1 MTATHDPHYRLLFSH
16 PTAIRDLLTGFAPGP
31 WEQADFSTLER
42 VNASYVSNSETARH
56 GDVVWRVKVGGE
68 WLWVYV
74 LLELQSKPDRWMAL
88 RMLNYTSLLLQDLV
102 REHGKDFP
110 ADRLPPILPLV
121 LYNGTPPW
129 RAKIDIADF
138 CRHWPESLA
147 AYRPQLKYHLIDEQ
161 RLNLHPVAE
170 VRNFT
175 AAIFAL
181 ETSRSD
187 HDVITLLHALGK
199 LLAAPGMQQL
209 RQTMDDWL
217 KASLQGR
224 APTST
229 IEQIHNILEGDD
241 MLADRVEGW
250 FKQAEQRGWNE
261 GLLAG
266 EQKGLLEGRN
276 EGLLEG
282 RNEGLLEGRNEGLL
296 EGEAKVLA
304 RQLSRRFGTLPK
316 WAALRVQEAETAQ
329 LEAWADAV
337 LDAATLDEV
346 FGVSDQD

>member
-1 MTATHDPHYRLLFSH
+1 MNTTHDTHYRLLFSH

-31 WEQADFSTLER
+31 WEHADFSTLER
-42 VNASYVSNSETARH
+42 VNASYISDSEKARH
-56 GDVVWRVKVGGE
+56 GDTVWRLKVGGE
-68 WLWVYV
+68 WLWVYIM
-74 LLELQSKPDRWMAL
+74 LELQSTPDRWMAL
-88 RMLNYTSLLLQDLV
+88 RMLNYTALLLQDLV
-102 REHGKDFP
+102 RQHGKDFP

-129 RAKIDIADF
+129 RATTEVADF

-181 ETSRSD
+181 ENSRSNQ
-187 HDVITLLHALGK
+187 DVITLLHTLGK
-199 LLAAPGMQQL
+199 LLAAPEMQAL
-209 RQTMDDWL
+209 RQTMHDWL
-217 KASLQGR
+217 QTSLQGR
-224 APTST
+224 APAST
-229 IEQIHNILEGDD
+229 IEHIHDILEGED

-250 FKQAEQRGWNE
+250 FKQAKQQGWNE

-276 EGLLEG
+276 EGLLAG
-282 RNEGLLEGRNEGLL
+282 AQKGLL

-304 RQLSRRFGTLPK
+304 RQLARRFGPLPK
-316 WAALRVQEAETAQ
+316 WAAARVQEADAEQ
-329 LEAWADAV
+329 LETWADAV
-337 LDAATLDEV
+337 LEATTLGEV
-346 FGVSDQD
+346 FGSTGLEQDED